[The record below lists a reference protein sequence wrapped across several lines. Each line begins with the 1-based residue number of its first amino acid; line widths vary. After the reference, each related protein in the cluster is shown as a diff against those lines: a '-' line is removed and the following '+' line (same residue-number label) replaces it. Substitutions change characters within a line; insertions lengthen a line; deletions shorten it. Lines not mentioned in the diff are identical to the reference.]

1 MKQHP
6 NSIYYTLRNL
16 TNNDERKLAVS
27 YVYSVLSSQSSMN
40 FSRKVLVDE
49 GQYIYNQLDRIGRV
63 TLDRFQDDFIDEI
76 NVKLENNSYNPRKGG
91 VEETVVK
98 MINTYGIEST
108 LEKVGVSLKKLLNE
122 KPNLQ
127 RPIKQI
133 SAGNIQRYEQQAIKK
148 ELLKYIK

>member
-76 NVKLENNSYNPRKGG
+76 NVKLKNNSYNPRKGG